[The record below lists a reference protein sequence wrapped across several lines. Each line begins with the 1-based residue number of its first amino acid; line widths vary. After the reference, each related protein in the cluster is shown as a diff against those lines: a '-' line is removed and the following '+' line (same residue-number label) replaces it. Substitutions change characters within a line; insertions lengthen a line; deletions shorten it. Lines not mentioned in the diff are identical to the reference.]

1 MRIRMEFVMWD
12 DQFEQLLRSHLP
24 FLSAAEPLDADAAL
38 VDLGLDS
45 LGKVELLGSLEDAYD
60 IRFMDEALSVET
72 FETPETL
79 WTALAGMLRADV

>member
-1 MRIRMEFVMWD
+1 MEYVMWD
-12 DQFEQLLRSHLP
+12 DQFEQILRSYLP

-38 VDLGLDS
+38 RDLGLDS
-45 LGKVELLGSLEDAYD
+45 LGKVELLGSLEAAYD

-79 WTALAGMLRADV
+79 WTTLAGMLPANA